1 MIQVTSKEVYSDSD
15 KYVHRLGTE
24 SYFKRST
31 LLPGDTVD
39 KFEEVDAIPEETGTS
54 YNEEVNSM
62 IRQRYSLSEEL
73 AILRQRDTKP
83 EEFAA
88 YNEYAEYCKV
98 EVKNRKH
105 ENNDTFNDLV
115 DAGLQERE
123 VHSSGN
129 DQDQHGIR

>member
-1 MIQVTSKEVYSDSD
+1 MIQVTDKEVYSDSD

-31 LLPGDTVD
+31 LLPGDTVE

-83 EEFAA
+83 EEFAV
-88 YNEYAEYCKV
+88 YNEYAEECKSK
-98 EVKNRKH
+98 VKAMMG
-105 ENNDTFNDLV
+105 V
-115 DAGLQERE
+115 Q
-123 VHSSGN
+123 S
-129 DQDQHGIR
+129 

>member
-1 MIQVTSKEVYSDSD
+1 MIQVTGKEVYSDSD
-15 KYVHRLGTE
+15 KFVHRLGTE

-39 KFEEVDAIPEETGTS
+39 KFEEVDEVPEETGTS
-54 YNEEVNSM
+54 YNEEVNNM

-73 AILRQRDTKP
+73 AILRQRDTEP

-98 EVKNRKH
+98 EVKNRVN

-115 DAGLQERE
+115 DAG
-123 VHSSGN
+123 V
-129 DQDQHGIR
+129 